1 MTSVAIIGAGE
12 LGGAVAHALASREA
26 ISRIVLIDPA
36 ASAAAGKALDIQQMG
51 AITGAH
57 TQLRG
62 TADLSEALGCAGLI
76 VADQFRTDAGE
87 WRGPEGLEQLRRVA
101 SMLRDTPVI
110 LAGADQTDL
119 LAQGIDAGIPRRR
132 MIGSAP
138 EAFASAL
145 RAIVALEAR
154 CAPFEVMLSV
164 LGTPPDGFVVPWSEA
179 GIGGYALTRVLTPV
193 QLSRVEGRAGRLW
206 PPRPYAL
213 GLAAAMVTEGVLQS
227 GRRAYNV
234 LAMLDGELGIRGR
247 VSAVPAFLD
256 AAGLAGFREPS
267 LSVRERVQFE
277 TALGG

>member
-1 MTSVAIIGAGE
+1 MAIIGAGE

-26 ISRIVLIDPA
+26 ISHIVLIDPA

-62 TADLSEALGCAGLI
+62 TADLSEALGCVGLI
-76 VADQFRTDAGE
+76 VADQFRTNAGE
-87 WRGPEGLEQLRRVA
+87 WRGAEGLEQLRTIA
-101 SMLRDTPVI
+101 SMLRDAPVV

-119 LAQGIDAGIPRRR
+119 LAQGVRETGIARRR
-132 MIGSAP
+132 ILGSAP

-164 LGTPPDGFVVPWSEA
+164 LGAPPDGFVVPWSEA

-213 GLAAAMVTEGVLQS
+213 GLAAAMVTEGLLQS

-234 LAMLDGELGIRGR
+234 LAMLDGELGVRGR

-256 AAGLAGFREPS
+256 AGGLAGLREPS